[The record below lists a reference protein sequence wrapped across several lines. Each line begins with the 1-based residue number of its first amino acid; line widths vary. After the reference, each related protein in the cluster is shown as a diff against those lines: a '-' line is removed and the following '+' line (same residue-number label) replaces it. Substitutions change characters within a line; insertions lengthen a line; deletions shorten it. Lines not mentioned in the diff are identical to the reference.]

1 MRRVRVCVY
10 GGTDLQGTPT
20 RFISALAYRIL
31 ESMPAVIITGGFL
44 HSNNKPNAISTDAA
58 ALEGARRHAYQRG
71 IDLKDCYEAWIPEPS
86 LDSRPDLGGVVRMS
100 ETTHITVRV
109 MTGRT
114 PLGRRLAMVA
124 GVDLVVT
131 ISGRQHT
138 EVVVEQALELGVP
151 VLPLPVAGGDSSDLL
166 SKYRQRIDASFD
178 PGALDQCL
186 RDVSKVVD
194 TDPDRAASVVV
205 DLLRTA
211 KVGRCLVLL
220 PYDDQH
226 NSLYTSLIEPAVARH
241 MISVRLDRLPRSEAI
256 YASFADAIQTCS
268 AVIADITILNENVM
282 YEVGYAHGRALTPLI
297 YTRDAARLEQLPV
310 YFRTL
315 NVRLASDATQIN
327 TLIDD
332 YLSSSKA
339 AYRAHQLT
347 T

>member
-1 MRRVRVCVY
+1 V
-10 GGTDLQGTPT
+10 PT
-20 RFISALAYRIL
+20 RCI
-31 ESMPAVIITGGFL
+31 
-44 HSNNKPNAISTDAA
+44 
-58 ALEGARRHAYQRG
+58 
-71 IDLKDCYEAWIPEPS
+71 
-86 LDSRPDLGGVVRMS
+86 
-100 ETTHITVRV
+100 
-109 MTGRT
+109 
-114 PLGRRLAMVA
+114 
-124 GVDLVVT
+124 
-131 ISGRQHT
+131 
-138 EVVVEQALELGVP
+138 
-151 VLPLPVAGGDSSDLL
+151 
-166 SKYRQRIDASFD
+166 
-178 PGALDQCL
+178 
-186 RDVSKVVD
+186 DVSKVVD